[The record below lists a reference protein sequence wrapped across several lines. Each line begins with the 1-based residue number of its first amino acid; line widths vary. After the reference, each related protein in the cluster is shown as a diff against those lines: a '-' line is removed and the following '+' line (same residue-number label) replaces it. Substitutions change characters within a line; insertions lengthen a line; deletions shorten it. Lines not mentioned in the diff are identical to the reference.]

1 MNKVVEVTTTGK
13 MTVLSEGLL
22 AGPTALVLSHEEKT
36 LYAVSAGLGEK
47 ASGGQVITIR
57 L

>member
-1 MNKVVEVTTTGK
+1 MIKVTTSGK
-13 MTVLSEGLL
+13 MIVLSEGLL
-22 AGPTALVLSHEEKT
+22 AGPTALVLSHDEKN
-36 LYAVSAGLGEK
+36 LYAVSAGFGEK